1 MYSEVLH
8 TPFTNRN
15 GGSLLPQIK
24 AEPYELGQND
34 VTMTAVATAL
44 LARRTEHV
52 VDIRIHQIGLLAK
65 ELPDLTY
72 TNLFPAEKES
82 DDDTQIVV
90 TRYQGTEKEYDD
102 VISWLDAND
111 ARYLPGFHR
120 FDDLAKFCEEYGQRA
135 GRRLKLRIYTNEER
149 KTTLILLEDSP
160 IGSAEW
166 HLVTSFLPRY
176 VPWLFEKEPYDA
188 EETAVLSALHGA
200 NVQEFNAA
208 LEVLT
213 SRYDLRE
220 ARIRDQ
226 MSGIEERL
234 HEKQLEGVREEL
246 ESRKRELEDW
256 KERFS
261 TICQRID
268 ELTTRETGLI
278 QRIGTGSEESPLMD
292 YFIDCPSLH
301 VLDNSGDALQFVV
314 TGVIANYDP
323 DLASDAIR
331 NHRSFFYRHYQNYT
345 QYADD
350 ITDDQI
356 ELLVTALFVDETMRL
371 RVCAAYDIDFSQNIC
386 EGVRGFDFGPEFSDY
401 TPNQHIQTYACL
413 GNNERPIYDALGR
426 RDYVGVVMCCQASAA
441 NFNMAEANTGTYFM
455 EQILASDAGKI
466 IEMPDGTI
474 ATPRDAIAWLE
485 AQKEET
491 K

>member
-1 MYSEVLH
+1 MYSEVLI
-8 TPFTNRN
+8 TPFTTRD
-15 GGSLLPQIK
+15 GTSLLPQIK
-24 AEPYELGQND
+24 AEPYGDGRND
-34 VTMTAVATAL
+34 VAMTAVATAL
-44 LARRTEHV
+44 LARRTEHT
-52 VDIRIHQIGLLAK
+52 VDIRIRKIGLLAK

-72 TNLFPAEKES
+72 TDLFPAGKDH

-90 TRYQGTEKEYDD
+90 TRYQGTEREYDD
-102 VISWLDAND
+102 VVSWLDAND
-111 ARYLPGFHR
+111 ARFLLGFHR
-120 FDDLAKFCEEYGQRA
+120 FDDLAKFCEEYGQCSS
-135 GRRLKLRIYTNEER
+135 RRLKLRIYTNEER
-149 KTTLILLEDSP
+149 RTTLILLEDDRIS
-160 IGSAEW
+160 SAEW

-188 EETAVLSALHGA
+188 EEMAVLSALHGA

-213 SRYDLRE
+213 ARYDLRE

-226 MSGIEERL
+226 MGGIEERL
-234 HEKQLEGVREEL
+234 HERQLEGVREEI
-246 ESRKRELEDW
+246 EKNKMELEDW

-261 TICQRID
+261 TICKRID
-268 ELTTRETGLI
+268 VLTTREIGLV
-278 QRIGTGSEESPLMD
+278 QRIRDGSGESPLMD

-301 VLDNSGDALQFVV
+301 VLDSSGDGLEYVV

-331 NHRSFFYRHYQNYT
+331 NRRSFFYRHYQNDT
-345 QYADD
+345 RYADD
-350 ITDDQI
+350 VTDDQI
-356 ELLVTALFVDETMRL
+356 ELLITALFVDETMRL

-386 EGVRGFDFGPEFSDY
+386 EGVRDFDFGPEFKDY

-413 GNNERPIYDALGR
+413 GNNERPIYDALSR
-426 RDYVGVVMCCQASAA
+426 RDYVGVVMSCQASAA
-441 NFNMAEANTGTYFM
+441 NFNMSEANTGTYFM
-455 EQILASDAGKI
+455 ESLLAPDAGRI